1 MLHLGFDEAGYGPLL
16 GPLVVGMSGFRV
28 ADDAAD
34 GPGVDLRTRLA
45 GLVTHAVGR
54 RVKGDPA
61 VAIDDSK
68 RVHGRDGV
76 EGLARGVRAA
86 AVAAGLAAP
95 EDLADLLARF
105 GDRPPEAF
113 AGDPWCAG
121 PEAARL
127 APWAPPPGWREAWR
141 LRGVEPVGLRVA
153 PVTPA
158 ELNEAFDAVGN
169 KGRVLFLATAAL
181 LVAALDAWPADDVEA
196 VLDREGGRLDYA
208 ADLASVFPF
217 HEIAREP
224 APAGESRYA
233 FRAGGRRVRLR
244 FVTKGD
250 QASLAT
256 GLASMAAKLT
266 RELFMARFN
275 AWFLARAP
283 GVRPTAGY
291 VEDGRRFL
299 ADVAPVI
306 EREGIDR
313 RRLVR
318 SR

>member
-1 MLHLGFDEAGYGPLL
+1 MIHLGFDEAGYGPLL
-16 GPLVVGMSGFRV
+16 GPLVVGMAAFRV
-28 ADDAAD
+28 ADDGAGGHGA
-34 GPGVDLRTRLA
+34 DLRTRLA
-45 GLVTHAVGR
+45 GLVTQAVGR

-76 EGLARGVRAA
+76 EGLARGVRAV

-127 APWAPPPGWREAWR
+127 APWEPPAGWREAWL

-181 LVAALDAWPADDVEA
+181 LAWALEAWPADDVEA

-208 ADLASVFPF
+208 GDLASVFPF

-224 APAGESRYA
+224 APAGESRYV

-250 QASLAT
+250 QVSLAT

-275 AWFLARAP
+275 AWFVARAP

-299 ADVAPVI
+299 GDVAGVI
-306 EREGIDR
+306 ERERIDR

>member
-1 MLHLGFDEAGYGPLL
+1 MIHLGCDEAGYGPLL
-16 GPLVVGMSGFRV
+16 GPLVVGMAAFRV
-28 ADDAAD
+28 VPAGADAV
-34 GPGVDLRTRLA
+34 GPDLRARLE
-45 GLVTHAVGR
+45 GLVTRGQGR
-54 RVKGDPA
+54 RAKGDPA

-76 EGLARGVRAA
+76 DGLARGVRAA

-95 EDLADLLARF
+95 EDLSDLLARF

-127 APWAPPPGWREAWR
+127 APWEPPPGWREAWL

-181 LVAALDAWPADDVEA
+181 VAWALDAWPAEDVEA

-217 HEIAREP
+217 HDVTREP
-224 APAGESRYA
+224 APAGESRYV
-233 FRAGGRRVRLR
+233 FREGGRRVRLR

-250 QASLAT
+250 QVALAT

-299 ADVAPVI
+299 ADVAAVI

>member
-1 MLHLGFDEAGYGPLL
+1 VIHLGFDEAGYGPLL
-16 GPLVVGMSGFRV
+16 GPLVVGMAAFRAPDV
-28 ADDAAD
+28 GTAE
-34 GPGVDLRTRLA
+34 DLRARLA
-45 GLVTHAVGR
+45 GLVTRAKGR
-54 RVKGDPA
+54 RAAGDAA

-68 RVHGRDGV
+68 EVHGRYGV

-86 AVAAGLAAP
+86 AVAAGLASP

-105 GDRPPEAF
+105 GDRPAEAF

-127 APWAPPPGWREAWR
+127 APWEPPPGWREAWL
-141 LRGVEPVGLRVA
+141 LRGVEAVGLRVA
-153 PVTPA
+153 PVTPG

-181 LVAALDAWPADDVEA
+181 LVWALDAWPSDDVEA

-208 ADLASVFPF
+208 GDLASVFPF

-224 APAGESRYA
+224 APAGESRYV

-250 QASLAT
+250 QVSLAT

-275 AWFLARAP
+275 AWFAARAP

-299 ADVAPVI
+299 VDVAGVL
-306 EREGIDR
+306 EREGLDR

>member
-1 MLHLGFDEAGYGPLL
+1 VIHLGLDEAGYGPLL
-16 GPLVVGMSGFRV
+16 GPLVVGMAAFRV
-28 ADDAAD
+28 ADVATAE
-34 GPGVDLRTRLA
+34 DLRPRLE
-45 GLVTHAVGR
+45 GLVTRAKGR
-54 RVKGDPA
+54 RRKDDPT

-68 RVHGRDGV
+68 EVHGRYGV

-86 AVAAGLAAP
+86 AVAGGLGAP

-113 AGDPWCAG
+113 AGDPWFAA
-121 PEAARL
+121 PHEARL
-127 APWAPPPGWREAWR
+127 APWDAPAGWPAAFR

-181 LVAALDAWPADDVEA
+181 LAWALEAWPTDDVEA
-196 VLDREGGRLDYA
+196 VLDRQGGRLDYA

-217 HEIAREP
+217 HDLAREP

-233 FRAGGRRVRLR
+233 FRTGGRRVRLR

-250 QASLAT
+250 GVSLAT

-275 AWFLARAP
+275 AWFLARHP
-283 GVRPTAGY
+283 GLRSTAGY

-299 ADVAPVI
+299 ADAAAVI
-306 EREGIDR
+306 DGEGIDR